1 MRHLLFLFLFSISL
15 YSSTSFNIISNVL
28 VSLDSKNY
36 IDISAANDDT
46 LDEKFYLKIVLNKNV
61 IKDEKYYLRLMHSFK
76 SIKEVN
82 VESIRKDN
90 ELIIELSKDTKKE
103 IIIKIDNNVSSDS
116 IFLELELYDVDEY
129 RFIQEYEKMFFG
141 FAYGIIFCAFIY
153 NFILYIFNKEITFL
167 YYSLLQ
173 ITLLFLLLLN
183 NITFDFL
190 KSLYEYIPLVDIIGQ
205 LAFIFAILF
214 NRSFL
219 DLKKYIPIFDKALLG
234 ILYIYILDLIYLL
247 FTNESIIEEYVPA
260 SFLLFLLV
268 LSALFVYKKG
278 SKVAIFYILGWT
290 SLLLCVAILELDFF
304 NYTNSYALHFA
315 IPLESLILSF
325 SLGFKVKELE
335 NEKKSQQ
342 EMLIHQNKLAS
353 MGEMINNI
361 AHQYRQPLTHLGY
374 IFMNIKSAYEYNQ
387 LDKEYLNNK
396 LLQGNN
402 QLEFMSNTIDNFRQF
417 YELKKEKDLFFL
429 SDSINSAIEIIS
441 PILKEKD
448 ISLISNIDNSFEI
461 YAYSNEYS
469 QVVLNL
475 LVNAKD
481 ALLEHKI
488 QNAKIEI
495 TLKEKNKSYILE
507 IKDNAKGIS
516 VDIVEKIFEPYF
528 STKIKSSGI
537 GLYMSKMII
546 HDHFFGQLYLINS
559 DTGATFAI
567 KIPKNI

>member
-1 MRHLLFLFLFSISL
+1 MRHLLFILLFCISL
-15 YSSTSFNIISNVL
+15 YSDNSLGIISKVL
-28 VSLDSKNY
+28 VSFDSKNY
-36 IDISAANDDT
+36 IDITTTDDN
-46 LDEKFYLKIVLNKNV
+46 LDKKFDLKIVLNKSV
-61 IKDEKYYLRLMHSFK
+61 IKNEKYYLRLMHSFQ
-76 SIKEVN
+76 SIKDVN

-90 ELIIELSKDTKKE
+90 ELVIELSKDTKKE
-103 IIIKIDNNVSSDS
+103 IIIKIDNDISSDS
-116 IFLELELYDVDEY
+116 IFLELELYDKDEY
-129 RFIQEYEKMFFG
+129 KFIQEYEKMFFG

-153 NFILYIFNKEITFL
+153 NLILYIFNKKITFL

-173 ITLLFLLLLN
+173 IILLFFLLLN

-219 DLKKYIPIFDKALLG
+219 DLKKHIPIFDKILLG
-234 ILYIYILDLIYLL
+234 VLYIYILDLIYLL
-247 FTNESIIEEYVPA
+247 FTNRSILENNVPA

-278 SKVAIFYILGWT
+278 SKVAIFYILGWA
-290 SLLLCVAILELDFF
+290 SLLLCVAIVEFDFF
-304 NYTNSYALHFA
+304 NYSNSYALHFA

-374 IFMNIKSAYEYNQ
+374 IFMNIKSAYEYKQ
-387 LDKEYLNNK
+387 LDKNYLDNK
-396 LLQGNN
+396 LHQANN
-402 QLEFMSNTIDNFRQF
+402 QLEFMSNTIENFRNF
-417 YELKKEKDLFFL
+417 YELKKEKETFL
-429 SDSINSAIEIIS
+429 LNDSINSAIEIVL

-448 ISLISNIDNSFEI
+448 ISLIKNIESSFEI
-461 YAYSNEYS
+461 CAYSNEYS

-481 ALLEHKI
+481 ALLEHEI

-495 TLKEKNKSYILE
+495 TLKENNKSYILE
-507 IKDNAKGIS
+507 IKDNAKGVNI
-516 VDIVEKIFEPYF
+516 DIAEKIFEPYF

-537 GLYMSKMII
+537 GLYMSNMII
-546 HDHFFGQLYLINS
+546 HDHFKGELYLNNS
-559 DTGATFAI
+559 NNGATFVI
-567 KIPKNI
+567 KIPKI